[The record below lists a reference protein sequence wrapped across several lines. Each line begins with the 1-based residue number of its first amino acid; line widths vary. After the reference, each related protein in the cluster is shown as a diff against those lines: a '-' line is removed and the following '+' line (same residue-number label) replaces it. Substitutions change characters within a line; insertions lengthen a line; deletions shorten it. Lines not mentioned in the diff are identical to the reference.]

1 MKRFLRDHDSEDVD
15 QFRIALFLLD
25 HLDAMVAYW
34 DANEVCI
41 FANNAYREWFG
52 KTREQVIGHT
62 LQELLGPIYPLNAPH
77 IKAALAGQEQVFE
90 RDIPSPTGAIRQSL
104 ATYTP
109 HVVDGK
115 VVGFFVHVADVSP
128 LKELERQ
135 LKAAK
140 EKAEELATH
149 DFLTGL
155 PNRVLLFDRISQAL
169 AIAKRRQRMVA
180 LLNLDIDDFKKVND
194 THGHG
199 VGDRLL
205 VEFSTRMKHSLR
217 DSDTLTRLGGDEF
230 LLLAP
235 EVDSATQAEA
245 IAFHILERAN
255 EPIQLSDLTLT
266 TSLSV
271 GIALYPQDG
280 TTVET
285 LIASS
290 DHALYAAKALGK
302 NRFTFAEAATTPTS
316 RERQVN
322 VGPTTG

>member
-1 MKRFLRDHDSEDVD
+1 MKRFVHELRPEDRD
-15 QFRIALFLLD
+15 QFGIALFLLD

-41 FANNAYREWFG
+41 FANNAYRRWFG
-52 KTREQVIGHT
+52 KTKDEVVGHT
-62 LQELLGPIYPLNAPH
+62 LRELLGPIYPLNAPY
-77 IKAALAGQEQVFE
+77 IKAALEGRKQVFE
-90 RDIPSPTGAIRQSL
+90 REIPSPTGAVRQSL

-109 HVVDGK
+109 HIIDGN
-115 VVGFFVHVADVSP
+115 VAGFFVHVADVSP

-169 AIAKRRQRMVA
+169 ALAKRRQRMVA
-180 LLNLDIDDFKKVND
+180 LLSLDIDDFKKVND

-199 VGDRLL
+199 IGDRLL
-205 VEFSTRMKHSLR
+205 IEFSTRMKNSLR
-217 DSDTLTRLGGDEF
+217 DSDTLTRFGGDEF

-235 EVDSATQAEA
+235 DVDSATQAEA
-245 IAFHILERAN
+245 IADHVLVRAS
-255 EPIQLSDLTLT
+255 EPFQLGEFTLT

-280 TTVET
+280 TTVEA

-290 DHALYAAKALGK
+290 DRALYAAKGLGK
-302 NRFTFAEAATTPTS
+302 NRFACAPGLHSPGFAP
-316 RERQVN
+316 
-322 VGPTTG
+322 

>member
-1 MKRFLRDHDSEDVD
+1 MKRFLRNYQPEDAD
-15 QFRIALFLLD
+15 QFGIALFLLD

-34 DANEVCI
+34 DANEVCV

-62 LQELLGPIYPLNAPH
+62 LQELLGPIYPLNAPY
-77 IKAALAGQEQVFE
+77 IKAALAGREQVFE
-90 RDIPSPTGAIRQSL
+90 RDIPSPAGAVRQSL

-109 HVVDGK
+109 HVVAGK
-115 VVGFFVHVADVSP
+115 VIGFFVHVADVGP
-128 LKELERQ
+128 LKDLERQ

-140 EKAEELATH
+140 ERAEQLATH

-169 AIAKRRQRMVA
+169 AISRRRQRMVA
-180 LLNLDIDDFKKVND
+180 LLNLDIDGFKKVND

-199 VGDRLL
+199 IGDRLL
-205 VEFSTRMKHSLR
+205 VEFSNRMKKSCR
-217 DSDTLTRLGGDEF
+217 ESDTLTRLGGDEF

-235 EVDSATQAEA
+235 EVESVTQAET
-245 IAFHILERAN
+245 IASHILEKAR
-255 EPIQLSDLTLT
+255 EPFQLEELSLT
-266 TSLSV
+266 TSLSI

-280 TTVET
+280 TTVEA

-290 DHALYAAKALGK
+290 DRALYASKGLGK
-302 NRFTFAEAATTPTS
+302 NRSAFAQATA
-316 RERQVN
+316 
-322 VGPTTG
+322 GPAFATVR

>member
-62 LQELLGPIYPLNAPH
+62 LQELLGPIYLLNAPH
-77 IKAALAGQEQVFE
+77 IKAALAGQGQVFE
-90 RDIPSPTGAIRQSL
+90 RDIPSPTGAVRQSL

-109 HVVDGK
+109 HIIDGR
-115 VVGFFVHVADVSP
+115 VVGFFVHVADVGP

-245 IAFHILERAN
+245 IAFHILERAS
-255 EPIQLSDLTLT
+255 EPFQLGELALTI
-266 TSLSV
+266 SFSV
-271 GIALYPQDG
+271 GIALYPEDG
-280 TTVET
+280 TTVEAF
-285 LIASS
+285 IASS
-290 DHALYAAKALGK
+290 DRALYAAKGLGK
-302 NRFTFAEAATTPTS
+302 NRFAFAEVATTTG
-316 RERQVN
+316 EF
-322 VGPTTG
+322 GPRVARLKSP